1 MFMEDRL
8 KMVELP
14 LEDTISSHIRCGT
27 INLQFFM
34 QKCQNF
40 LKKQQYKSVFLNKAN
55 YNSS

>member
-1 MFMEDRL
+1 MEDRL

-27 INLQFFM
+27 INSQIFM